1 MVNGLVLAEACAAA
15 ASTPMCILSL
25 ESTEDDMFVG
35 CRLARLI
42 PSRSCC
48 FSSLEDRTKQTLAFS
63 FPVLFFI
70 SDYLKPKFEILEEP
84 DKLSQDERKQ
94 LEFT

>member
-15 ASTPMCILSL
+15 ARTPMCILSL
-25 ESTEDDMFVG
+25 ESTDDDMFVG

-48 FSSLEDRTKQTLAFS
+48 FSSLEGSK
-63 FPVLFFI
+63 
-70 SDYLKPKFEILEEP
+70 
-84 DKLSQDERKQ
+84 
-94 LEFT
+94 